1 MGVIMRK
8 CRCLLFFCIVTL
20 VATLT
25 FAAVPSARAATVSE
39 VFVDKSFHVTL
50 LKTANGTV
58 AFPDATGTTG
68 ESATPVGK
76 YKVTQKQADPHW
88 HWEGKVYAP
97 YLTDKTNGLGV
108 RWIGISLPSYG
119 LHGTN
124 EPFSIGKDMSHGC
137 IRHQNADVTKAFP
150 MIPTGT
156 PLTIIETP
164 VPQQTEGMVT
174 DFLELYDLLAV
185 MGGSH

>member
-1 MGVIMRK
+1 MKDYR
-8 CRCLLFFCIVTL
+8 RSRFFCIAALAVAL
-20 VATLT
+20 VVVAI
-25 FAAVPSARAATVSE
+25 PSSARGATATE
-39 VFVDKSFHVTL
+39 VLVDKSFHITVLRTASGTL
-50 LKTANGTV
+50 V
-58 AFPDATGTTG
+58 FPDATGTTG
-68 ESATPVGK
+68 DSVTPVGT
-76 YKVTQKQADPHW
+76 YKVTVKQANPSW

-97 YLTDKTNGLGV
+97 YLQDKANGLGV

-119 LHGTN
+119 LHGTD
-124 EPFSIGKDMSHGC
+124 EPFSIGKDVSHGC
-137 IRHQNADVTKAFP
+137 VRHQNADVTKAFP

-156 PLTIIETP
+156 PVSIIETP

>member
-1 MGVIMRK
+1 MRDY
-8 CRCLLFFCIVTL
+8 RRSLFFYIVAL
-20 VATLT
+20 AVAL
-25 FAAVPSARAATVSE
+25 AVVAMPSARGATVSE
-39 VFVDKSFHVTL
+39 VLVDKSFHITVLRRVDGTL
-50 LKTANGTV
+50 

-68 ESATPVGK
+68 ESATPVGR
-76 YKVTQKQADPHW
+76 YKVTQKQANPNW

-97 YLTDKTNGLGV
+97 YLRDKANGLGV

-119 LHGTN
+119 MHGTN
-124 EPFSIGKDMSHGC
+124 DPFSIGKDITHGC

-150 MIPTGT
+150 VVPTGT
-156 PLTIIETP
+156 PVSIIETP
-164 VPQQTEGMVT
+164 IPQQTEGMVT

>member
-1 MGVIMRK
+1 MRCYRRWLVYMLVLAVALGVM
-8 CRCLLFFCIVTL
+8 
-20 VATLT
+20 AM
-25 FAAVPSARAATVSE
+25 PSARGATASE
-39 VFVDKSFHVTL
+39 VLVDKSFHVTL
-50 LKTANGTV
+50 LRTAGGTLT
-58 AFPDATGTTG
+58 FPDATGTIDD
-68 ESATPVGK
+68 SATPVGT
-76 YKVTQKQADPHW
+76 YKVTEKQADPNW

-97 YLTDKTNGLGV
+97 YLRDKANGLGV

-124 EPFSIGKDMSHGC
+124 DPFSIGKDVSHGC
-137 IRHQNADVTKAFP
+137 IRHENADVTRAFS

-156 PLTIIETP
+156 LVKIIETP
-164 VPQQTEGMVT
+164 IPQQTEDMVT

>member
-1 MGVIMRK
+1 MRD
-8 CRCLLFFCIVTL
+8 CRRLRFLCIVAL
-20 VATLT
+20 AVAL
-25 FAAVPSARAATVSE
+25 AVVAMPSARGATVSE
-39 VFVDKSFHVTL
+39 VLVDKSFHITL
-50 LKTANGTV
+50 LRTVDGTL

-68 ESATPVGK
+68 ESATPVGR
-76 YKVTQKQADPHW
+76 YKVTVKQADPNW

-97 YLTDKTNGLGV
+97 YLRDKTNGLGV

-124 EPFSIGKDMSHGC
+124 DPFSIGKDVSHGC
-137 IRHQNADVTKAFP
+137 IRHQNADVTKAFS

-156 PLTIIETP
+156 AVGIIETP
-164 VPQQTEGMVT
+164 VPQRTEAMVT
-174 DFLELYDLLAV
+174 DFLELYDLLTV

>member
-1 MGVIMRK
+1 MKNDR
-8 CRCLLFFCIVTL
+8 RSRFFYIVAL
-20 VATLT
+20 VVAL
-25 FAAVPSARAATVSE
+25 AVVAMPSARGATVTE
-39 VFVDKSFHVTL
+39 VLVDKSFHITVLRMTGGTL
-50 LKTANGTV
+50 

-76 YKVTQKQADPHW
+76 YKVTEKQADPNW

-97 YLTDKTNGLGV
+97 YLRDKANGLGV
-108 RWIGISLPSYG
+108 RWIGISLPTYG

-124 EPFSIGKDMSHGC
+124 DPFSIGKDVSHGC
-137 IRHQNADVTKAFP
+137 VRHQNADITKAFP

-156 PLTIIETP
+156 PVRIIETP
-164 VPQQTEGMVT
+164 VSQRTETMVT
-174 DFLELYDLLAV
+174 DFLELYDLLTV